1 MEDMFLAA
9 LMERLGL
16 GGREM
21 TASGH
26 SKDFVLK
33 VVRTSHLHSS
43 YKTGTARVSET
54 SLASYR
60 PGNSLP

>member
-1 MEDMFLAA
+1 VEGVFLAA
-9 LMERLGL
+9 LMDRLGL
-16 GGREM
+16 GGREI

-43 YKTGTARVSET
+43 NKTGTARVSET
-54 SLASYR
+54 SLVSYR
-60 PGNSLP
+60 PGDGLQ